1 MCKVTGYHSEDSSYD
16 VRGNGNLSFTD
27 AVKTK
32 GFITRLPYYD
42 ERLFTVYPYTRLYN
56 AHGEVERPI
65 SEYDKYCNDWV
76 VYIFE

>member
-1 MCKVTGYHSEDSSYD
+1 MCKVTGYHSEDSSCD
-16 VRGNGNLSFTD
+16 TKDNGNLSFTD

-42 ERLFTVYPYTRLYN
+42 EKLFSVYPYTRLYN

-65 SEYDKYCNDWV
+65 SEYDKSCNDWV